1 MGIGGGGNAE
11 YPPSMWDTEQEME
24 TGAILHKLEQ
34 VVSRC
39 WSPFQKMVANIPTF
53 LLHGAVV

>member
-11 YPPSMWDTEQEME
+11 YPSMWDTEQGME

-39 WSPFQKMVANIPTF
+39 WSPFQKMVAIILPF